1 MDSSQRWNDE
11 LGARFFVAY
20 NKVIIFTDEPENCG
34 GWHGAQLASALIL
47 RGFQAVFVCLQYCV
61 IDLATDKPTINI
73 PQFSELPTAV
83 FVRGIAG
90 GTLQQITQ
98 RLNVLHALKMLG
110 VIVYNDGKAIE
121 RTVDKA
127 MTSFL
132 LHKAGINTP
141 KTWVCESRQ
150 QAHAIIEQNI
160 ALNQQLVI
168 KPMFGSQGRG
178 VRLIENTLEKMP
190 LPMDEH
196 VDGVFYLQQF
206 IQSSSDY
213 RVFII
218 NNQVVAA
225 MKRTGKTWLHN
236 AALGAKCENIIDKT
250 KENDVLRIALQ
261 AALVLE
267 IGYCGVDVIRDS
279 NGKLLVLEV
288 NSIPAWRALQS
299 VSRLNIAQVLVDEF
313 LKTFN
318 TGLKHD

>member
-1 MDSSQRWNDE
+1 MQKRLNI
-11 LGARFFVAY
+11 
-20 NKVIIFTDEPENCG
+20 IIFTDEPEQRG
-34 GWHGAQLASALIL
+34 GWHGAQLAFALAA
-47 RGFQAVFVCLQYCV
+47 RGFEAVFVSLQDCV
-61 IDLATDKPTINI
+61 MDCSAEKPIINI
-73 PQFSELPTAV
+73 PHVDTLPKAA

-98 RLNVLHALKMLG
+98 RLNILHALKLLG
-110 VIVYNDGKAIE
+110 VIVYNDGRAIE

-132 LHKAGINTP
+132 LHQAGIATP
-141 KTWVCESRQ
+141 KTWVCESRR
-150 QAHAIIEQNI
+150 QAHAIIEHHI
-160 ALNQQLVI
+160 ALNQRLVI

-178 VRLIENTLEKMP
+178 VRLIEITPEKTLEKMP

-225 MKRTGKTWLHN
+225 MKRSGETWLHN
-236 AALGAKCENIIDKT
+236 AALGAKCEQNN
-250 KENDVLRIALQ
+250 EQDVAKIALQ
-261 AALVLE
+261 AALVLD
-267 IGYCGVDVIRDS
+267 IAYCGVDVIRDENS
-279 NGKLLVLEV
+279 KLYVLEV
-288 NSIPAWRALQS
+288 NSIPAWRGLQS
-299 VSRLNIAQVLVDEF
+299 VSRVNIAQVLVDEF